1 VKPVVND
8 KVVEMIEHHHDR
20 YDGSGMNQ
28 TVTGEEIPLGARILA
43 VADSF
48 DAMTS
53 NRPYRTAMTVEEAL
67 EEVKRCTGSQ
77 FDPEVTAAFLKI
89 PVTGIVLAEA

>member
-1 VKPVVND
+1 
-8 KVVEMIEHHHDR
+8 MIEHHHDR
-20 YDGSGMNQ
+20 YDGSGMHQ
-28 TVTGEEIPLGARILA
+28 VISGKQIPLGARILA

-53 NRPYRTAMTVEEAL
+53 DRPYREAMSVDEAL
-67 EEVKRCTGSQ
+67 EEIKRCTGSQ
-77 FDPEVTAAFLKI
+77 FDPEVAVAFLKI